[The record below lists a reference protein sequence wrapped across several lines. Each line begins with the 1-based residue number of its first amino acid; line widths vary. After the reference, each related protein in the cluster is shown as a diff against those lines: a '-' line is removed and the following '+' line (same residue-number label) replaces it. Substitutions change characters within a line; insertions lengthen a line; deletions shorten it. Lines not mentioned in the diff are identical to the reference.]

1 MNILVVD
8 DEGASRAL
16 LEMTLREWGHE
27 VTTAASAIEALACLG
42 TDPAIQLMIT
52 DWVMPDIDGLELCRM
67 VRKLDRTPY
76 LHIAI
81 LTARSEKEDLLEAL
95 ESGADAFLP
104 KSYDLSELKAQIK
117 VAQRIASLEEN
128 LAQQV
133 VVAQAASQAKSDFL
147 ASVSHE
153 IRTPMN
159 GVLGLS
165 RILKGLP
172 DTSPQQREYAE
183 LIHQSAENL
192 LVLLNDILDFSKI
205 EAGRLELVSAEFSP
219 EEVIAEAMAPFVTR
233 VQKVALTALLPAT
246 LPRRVQGDRARLRQ
260 VLLNLISNAVKFTEK
275 GAITVRVEMADRLR
289 FSVEDTGCG
298 VEPEVIPTLFE
309 PFRQAGPAEAGG
321 TGLGLSIC
329 RRLVELMGGTIDFV
343 STPGQGST
351 VTFSVDFPVV
361 QAADEKAPPPR
372 GVAAVLAGPFYREV
386 LVMGARQAGFQPVTV
401 SSLQEGEELQ
411 PELWLVEGQRES
423 WPSGRVLSPGGGELP
438 EGVQALGRPL
448 TTAAVRRAL
457 LEGPSVATAPD
468 LASLGLDILAVEDNR
483 VNQTVLRLML
493 EEHGCSVT
501 LAGNGQEA
509 LDRIREKT
517 YDLIFMDLRMP
528 GMDGLQTTRQVRQVE
543 KEEGRTASP
552 IVALTAQALPE
563 DRDRCKEAGMD
574 GFLSKPLVADE
585 LASILQRY
593 RRSA

>member
-8 DEGASRAL
+8 DESASRVL
-16 LEMTLREWGHE
+16 LEMTLKEWGHE
-27 VTTAASAIEALACLG
+27 VTTAASAIEALACIG
-42 TDPAIQLMIT
+42 TDPTLQLMIT

-95 ESGADAFLP
+95 EAGADAFLP
-104 KSYDLSELKAQIK
+104 KSYDLSELKSQLK
-117 VAQRIASLEEN
+117 VAQRIAHLEEN
-128 LAQQV
+128 LARQV
-133 VVAQAASQAKSDFL
+133 VAAQAASQAKSDFL

-165 RILKGLP
+165 RILRGLP
-172 DTSPQQREYAE
+172 DATPQQREYAE

-205 EAGRLELVSAEFSP
+205 EAGKLDLVTSDFSI
-219 EEVIAEAMAPFVTR
+219 EEVVSESMAPFVTR
-233 VQKVALTALLPAT
+233 VSEVALTAIFPASM
-246 LPRRVQGDRARLRQ
+246 PRLVKGDRARLRQ
-260 VLLNLISNAVKFTEK
+260 VLLNLISNAVKFTKK
-275 GAITVRVEMADRLR
+275 GAITVRVEQGDKLR

-298 VEPEVIPTLFE
+298 VAPEMVPILFE
-309 PFRQAGPAEAGG
+309 PFRQAGPNDASG

-329 RRLVELMGGTIDFV
+329 RRLVELMGGTIDFS
-343 STPGQGST
+343 STVGQGSR
-351 VTFSVDFPVV
+351 VTFTIDAPVV
-361 QAADEKAPPPR
+361 ESAPDQPPAPR
-372 GVAAVLAGPFYREV
+372 GVAAILAGPFYRDV
-386 LVMGARQAGFQPVTV
+386 LITGARQAGYQPVV
-401 SSLQEGEELQ
+401 VAAADEVQAEA
-411 PELWLVEGQRES
+411 WLVEGS
-423 WPSGRVLSPGGGELP
+423 PTKWPEGRVLAVAGENLP
-438 EGVQALGRPL
+438 AGAESLPRPL
-448 TTAAVRRAL
+448 TSSGVRRAL
-457 LEGPSVATAPD
+457 LQSQAAPESAD
-468 LASLGLDILAVEDNR
+468 SQPLSLDILAVEDNR

-493 EEHGCSVT
+493 EEHGCTVT
-501 LAGNGQEA
+501 LASNGSEA
-509 LDRIREKT
+509 LGRVKERA

-528 GMDGLQTTRQVRQVE
+528 GMDGLETTTRVRALE
-543 KEEGRTASP
+543 KEQGRASSP

-563 DRDRCKEAGMD
+563 DREACKQAGMD

-585 LASILQRY
+585 LAALLETY

>member
-8 DEGASRAL
+8 DESASRVL

-27 VTTAASAIEALACLG
+27 VTTAASAIEALACIG
-42 TDPAIQLMIT
+42 TDPTLQLMIT

-104 KSYDLSELKAQIK
+104 KSYDLSELKSQLK
-117 VAQRIASLEEN
+117 VAQRIAHLEEN
-128 LAQQV
+128 LARQV
-133 VVAQAASQAKSDFL
+133 VAAQAASQAKSDFL

-165 RILKGLP
+165 RILRGLP
-172 DTSPQQREYAE
+172 DATPQQREYAE

-205 EAGRLELVSAEFSP
+205 EAGKLDLVQADFSV
-219 EEVIAEAMAPFVTR
+219 EEVVAESMAPFVAR
-233 VQKVALTALLPAT
+233 VGNVALTAILPAN
-246 LPRRVQGDRARLRQ
+246 LPRLVRGDRGRLRQ

-275 GAITVRVEMADRLR
+275 GAITLRVETGAKLR

-298 VEPEVIPTLFE
+298 VAPEVVSMLFE
-309 PFRQAGPAEAGG
+309 PFRQADPADSGG

-329 RRLVELMGGTIDFV
+329 RRLVELMGGQIDFA
-343 STPGQGST
+343 STQGQGST
-351 VTFSVDFPVV
+351 VTFTVDCPVV
-361 QAADEKAPPPR
+361 EAAAEKPPSPR
-372 GVAAVLAGPFYREV
+372 GVAGVLAGPFYREV
-386 LVMGARQAGFQPVTV
+386 LLTGARQAGYQPVVVAT
-401 SSLQEGEELQ
+401 SQELE
-411 PELWLVEGQRES
+411 PEVWLVEGTPDP
-423 WPSGRVLSPGGGELP
+423 WPQGRVLVTAGEGAPGEA
-438 EGVQALGRPL
+438 QSLGRPL
-448 TTAAVRRAL
+448 TSAGVRRAL
-457 LEGPSVATAPD
+457 LDGQKAAPVK
-468 LASLGLDILAVEDNR
+468 AESALGLNILAVEDNR

-501 LAGNGQEA
+501 LASSGAEA
-509 LDRIREKT
+509 LEKVKDKT

-528 GMDGLQTTRQVRQVE
+528 GMNGLETTTRLRADE
-543 KEEGRTASP
+543 KAQGRPASP

-563 DRDRCKEAGMD
+563 DREACMKAGMD
-574 GFLSKPLVADE
+574 GFLSKPLVAEE
-585 LASILQRY
+585 LATLLETY
-593 RRSA
+593 RRQA